1 MAPLAGRLTSLKAA
15 RRSPPWLPRTGDGA
29 RRRGRSPTPLNR
41 RVLPRPRR
49 APLNPGRGPPPP
61 VRSSTLTT
69 TATRCSARSTRD
81 RWRRRGTRSSF
92 RRTDAIVCGRR
103 RTRRSQRRRGW
114 NPSSSRPERSGST
127 RWTRTA
133 RRAQLCAICSERSS
147 HLREE
152 LATGRARR
160 DADAAEL
167 DKARALILNARDAR
181 EAAERDARD
190 ARDEAAA
197 ARDAASR
204 AATELTQSESA
215 VAKTSRE
222 FEAAAVAELA
232 ALKER
237 IGTLTSQTAEA
248 NARAERSSPTST
260 SARTAGGG

>member
-1 MAPLAGRLTSLKAA
+1 MLSEIDPRSLAQALT
-15 RRSPPWLPRTGDGA
+15 
-29 RRRGRSPTPLNR
+29 
-41 RVLPRPRR
+41 
-49 APLNPGRGPPPP
+49 
-61 VRSSTLTT
+61 
-69 TATRCSARSTRD
+69 
-81 RWRRRGTRSSF
+81 TRSSF
-92 RRTDAIVCGRR
+92 ATDRCHRLRSEKDEALAEA
-103 RTRRSQRRRGW
+103 TRLESELEQ
-114 NPSSSRPERSGST
+114 T
-127 RWTRTA
+127 
-133 RRAQLCAICSERSS
+133 RAQWKHAMDAHAEANTAVRDLQPREVG

-237 IGTLTSQTAEA
+237 IGTLTWQAAQA
-248 NARAERSSPTST
+248 NDRAERSSPTSIC
-260 SARTAGGG
+260 ARTAGGDVARSRDAIDKTASTRAVGGGG